1 MSAPPKPALQASGLG
16 HRYGDR
22 WVFRGLHLLVEHP
35 ASAAIMGP
43 SGVGKTTLLSI
54 LGGLLAP
61 REGRVAL
68 DGEERPAPKTR
79 LVSWV
84 FQTSNAFA
92 NRSVLDNVADPLR
105 LFGIGTEE
113 ARCRA
118 EEALHAVG
126 IAPRRHDR
134 ARRLSGGE
142 LQRLGVA
149 RALAAGRPFILADEP
164 SGQLDEHSTAN
175 VVDALVNRRP
185 ARTTVLIVT
194 HDERRAP
201 MRASL
206 PPVGC
211 RPCPLWLINRTAPSM
226 RCRESPRAAA
236 LVAWPARH
244 SRTWRPAGPAPC
256 C

>member
-1 MSAPPKPALQASGLG
+1 MSAPPKPVLQASGLG

-22 WVFRGLHLLVEHP
+22 WVFRGLHLRIEHP
-35 ASAAIMGP
+35 TSAAIMGP

-61 REGRVAL
+61 REGRVEF
-68 DGEERPAPKTR
+68 DGDDRSAPKTR

-105 LFGIGTEE
+105 LFGIGAEE

-185 ARTTVLIVT
+185 ARTTVLVVT
-194 HDERRAP
+194 HDEQVARQCEHRFRLSAAGLAP
-201 MRASL
+201 Y
-206 PPVGC
+206 G
-211 RPCPLWLINRTAPSM
+211 
-226 RCRESPRAAA
+226 
-236 LVAWPARH
+236 
-244 SRTWRPAGPAPC
+244 
-256 C
+256 